1 MKPLA
6 VLYLFFLFYRKTLLG
21 ESVKVR
27 FPFKQTILLKI
38 NGEKTSGGATGLFY
52 EGSINN

>member
-1 MKPLA
+1 MIDSPSQGF
-6 VLYLFFLFYRKTLLG
+6 LYLREYDGKTLYYH
-21 ESVKVR
+21 E
-27 FPFKQTILLKI
+27 FNFKLKK

>member
-1 MKPLA
+1 MKGNC
-6 VLYLFFLFYRKTLLG
+6 F
-21 ESVKVR
+21 
-27 FPFKQTILLKI
+27 QTIPFHSEWYII